1 MRARFRFALAAWLTV
16 AGAAVGASAQVRDP
30 AAGEALFTE
39 GRAAAKAGNYKL
51 ACEKFYESQRLDPAI
66 GTVFNIADCEER
78 LGHLATAW
86 TKYREVLQKVGP
98 EDARHAI
105 AKKQSEA
112 LKPRLPK
119 LLVLGDQL
127 PESAT
132 VKRGLVEL
140 GRASFGTA
148 LPVDPGDHEIV
159 VSNPG
164 HEDARFRVELK
175 EGETTEVTLR
185 LGKQVDSGPAEQD
198 SSAAVTRGSDRT
210 LGWILAGVGVAGL
223 AVGGITGLMVLGE
236 KSIVDENCDAD
247 KRCNQTGLDAVDSGQ
262 TLAPISTTGFIIG
275 VLGLGVGGYFLL
287 KPAEKPKHALVP
299 SIGPRG
305 GGLHFSATF

>member
-1 MRARFRFALAAWLTV
+1 MRFRQRVATV
-16 AGAAVGASAQVRDP
+16 SLLMATTLGASAQVRDP
-30 AAGEALFTE
+30 AAGEALFAE
-39 GRAAAKAGNYKL
+39 GRAAAKAGNYQL
-51 ACEKFYESQRLDPAI
+51 ACEKFHESQRLDPAI

-127 PESAT
+127 PVTAT

-159 VSNPG
+159 VSNAG
-164 HEDARFRVELK
+164 YEDARFRVQLK
-175 EGETTEVTLR
+175 EGQTTEVTLR
-185 LGKQVDSGPAEQD
+185 LGPKLAEG
-198 SSAAVTRGSDRT
+198 GSTDGGQTVEPPSDNRT

-223 AVGGITGLMVLGE
+223 AVGSITGLMVLGK
-236 KSIVDENCDAD
+236 KSTVDDNCDAD
-247 KRCNQTGLDAVDSGQ
+247 KRCNQTGLDAVDAGQ

-287 KPAEKPKHALVP
+287 KPADKPKHVLVP
-299 SIGPRG
+299 SVGPRG
-305 GGLHFSATF
+305 GGLHFSTTF